1 MTKFAVSIC
10 LVLSMAT
17 LIAGLYP
24 SNGQV
29 SDSGFRYLTVQFDEM
44 TNWNASGNATQKM
57 YEFDYKFKDQP
68 KYFVPS
74 THAVLDPNPNITI
87 KNLLINQKIELRVA
101 FKPTP
106 AALRSEDFSQWATFS
121 VRDASEAGPVIV
133 PGKVRNLNVMKNPDN
148 ESTHSAIITFNDPEN
163 IVNSNNSN
171 DTSVQYI
178 VEACI
183 YNPFTKASSDCSVLT
198 VFLRNMSS
206 TSQTTLKRI
215 DSYKSNIQPSK
226 TKNMM
231 FKVIGVSLNGTRGE
245 SAELVKR
252 LDPTSLPKAPVNIT
266 SSDLYADEL
275 KLSMEVDQ
283 SPSSI
288 YIQYNIKGNATKMM
302 KYFGTSRKNPEFKID
317 GLTAET
323 EYEFQA
329 GILTQ
334 NYGGSQWSAKY
345 TVKTTNVTAPTPAP
359 RTTPS
364 SASLLMSSF
373 CSILFSLFIIVYV
386 NKQL

>member
-1 MTKFAVSIC
+1 MARFAVSIC

-24 SNGQV
+24 SNGRV
-29 SDSGFRYLTVQFDEM
+29 SDSGFRHLTVQFDEM
-44 TNWNASGNATQKM
+44 TNWNASGTATQKM
-57 YEFDYKFKDQP
+57 YEFDFRLKDQP
-68 KYFVPS
+68 EYFVPS
-74 THAVLDPNPNITI
+74 TKAVLTPHPNVTL

-101 FKPTP
+101 FKPTS
-106 AALRSEDFSQWATFS
+106 AALKPEDYSQWATFS
-121 VRDASEAGPVIV
+121 VKSASEAGPVIV
-133 PGKVRNLNVMKNPDN
+133 PGKVKNLNVMKNPN
-148 ESTHSAIITFNDPEN
+148 NQSTHSAIIAFNDAEN
-163 IVNSNNSN
+163 IVNSNNLN

-183 YNPFTKASSDCSVLT
+183 YNPFTKTSADCSILT

-206 TSQTTLKRI
+206 TSQTTLSKPEF
-215 DSYKSNIQPSK
+215 YTSNIHPSK
-226 TKNMM
+226 TKDML
-231 FKVIGVSLNGTRGE
+231 FKVTGVSLNGTHGE

-252 LDPTSLPKAPVNIT
+252 LDPTSVPNAPENI
-266 SSDLYADEL
+266 SSTNVYADEL
-275 KLSMEVDQ
+275 ELSMMVDQ

-302 KYFGTSRKNPEFKID
+302 KYFGTSHKYPVFKIY

-334 NYGGSQWSAKY
+334 QYGGSDWSAKY
-345 TVKTTNVTAPTPAP
+345 TVKTPNMTAPTPAP
-359 RTTPS
+359 STTPS
-364 SASLLMSSF
+364 SASMLMSSF
-373 CSILFSLFIIVYV
+373 CSILFSLFIILYL